1 VRAERVFFPEQVTVD
16 IYTGKQ
22 DRAFKGIPLSFL
34 ISEMQAAPKEYH
46 DPGSQLCKIMRG
58 WYGRCE
64 TGKVA
69 GGPVMKH

>member
-1 VRAERVFFPEQVTVD
+1 MRAERVFFPEQVTVD

-22 DRAFKGIPLSFL
+22 DRAFKGILQSFF
-34 ISEMQAAPKEYH
+34 IGEMQAAPKKYH
-46 DPGSQLCKIMRG
+46 DPGSQLCKIMQDRH
-58 WYGRCE
+58 GRCE